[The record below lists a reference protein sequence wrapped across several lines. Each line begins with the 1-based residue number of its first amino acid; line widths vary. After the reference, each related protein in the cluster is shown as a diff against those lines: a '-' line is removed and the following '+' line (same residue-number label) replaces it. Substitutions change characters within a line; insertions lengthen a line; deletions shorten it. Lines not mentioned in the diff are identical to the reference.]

1 MKTKIFILD
10 LNKNLL
16 FYYIYLYNKMV
27 KRKRQNITSFR
38 APAPDDSFNS
48 FIDEKG
54 GDISD
59 IFNKLSFEEI
69 KDVDSID
76 DLIMNFTKKIH
87 IASATLSQVDN
98 RSMQLRYELQKLR
111 TYLLQ
116 HYKDIETVNW
126 MVGIIIDEMKQQKL
140 EEMKRENITTMRQE
154 DEIPSAKDIIEEQE
168 YNDFLKDLEN
178 EIPFE

>member
-1 MKTKIFILD
+1 
-10 LNKNLL
+10 
-16 FYYIYLYNKMV
+16 MV

-87 IASATLSQVDN
+87 IASATSSQIDN

-168 YNDFLKDLEN
+168 YNDFLKDLED

>member
-140 EEMKRENITTMRQE
+140 EEMKRENITTLRQE